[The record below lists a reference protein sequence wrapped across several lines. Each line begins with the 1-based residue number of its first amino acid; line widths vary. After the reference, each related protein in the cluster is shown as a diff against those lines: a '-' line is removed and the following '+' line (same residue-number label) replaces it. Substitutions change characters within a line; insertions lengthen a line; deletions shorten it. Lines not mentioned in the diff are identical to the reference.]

1 LAIALRNL
9 AATLSAQGQYRDA
22 LVKLDEA
29 VKLAKTIVPAD
40 AELEF
45 RILDTRGTTYFRQD
59 KFDKAQQCFL
69 QAVAIANRAG
79 RNEQLSRSD
88 LGQVLNNLGT
98 VYLHKKKYPAAE
110 ETFGGSV
117 RALESQYGQLH
128 PYVAVPLNNLG
139 LTLLSQSRY
148 SETITVYRRS
158 IEIAEH
164 AGPAYEGI
172 LLEALHGLAKVHI
185 QQSED
190 MQADALLS
198 RALSIIRASPVTR
211 PEAADVFETYSR
223 LFQLQARRIRAT
235 TALTVHIG
243 GQ

>member
-1 LAIALRNL
+1 MAITLRNL

-164 AGPAYEGI
+164 DVHDDRRLEIWRLLLHLSGSRRSGAHVARRLVRTDMVMRDGRVRDSVLYSIVNYEWPGVKQS
-172 LLEALHGLAKVHI
+172 LLRK
-185 QQSED
+185 
-190 MQADALLS
+190 LS
-198 RALSIIRASPVTR
+198 R
-211 PEAADVFETYSR
+211 DD
-223 LFQLQARRIRAT
+223 
-235 TALTVHIG
+235 
-243 GQ
+243 